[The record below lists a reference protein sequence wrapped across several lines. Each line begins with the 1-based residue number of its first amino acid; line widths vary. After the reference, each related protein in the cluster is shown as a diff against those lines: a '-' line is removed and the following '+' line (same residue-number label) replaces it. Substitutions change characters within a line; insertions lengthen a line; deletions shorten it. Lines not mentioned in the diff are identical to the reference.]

1 MGLMIRYVASL
12 TIIIYSS
19 INKNIYLW
27 LLSEDEGEADAAVG
41 HGRRE
46 VVVVGRNI
54 DHVPSN
60 K

>member
-1 MGLMIRYVASL
+1 MIRYVASL
-12 TIIIYSS
+12 TIIIYSR
-19 INKNIYLW
+19 INKNVYLW
-27 LLSEDEGEADAAVG
+27 LLSEDEGEADAAVS